1 MASTVQQSEMSAGEI
16 VLGLLIEQPDT
27 CYHLDKRI
35 AERLGSA
42 QFSRGAASRA
52 VERLL
57 ERKLVRPADVEERPE
72 LRVVDGRKKTVYEA
86 TPSGVDHFERWL
98 RASTQTPPVRE
109 ELHAKIALW
118 GAAELPRLIEIVRE
132 AELGVHAA
140 AGRCEPGD
148 ACRAPGER
156 RQRLGAHDAADR
168 LSRRSD
174 VVGREDQVAAG
185 RAHVSRARARAQAVR
200 RPVLATSAGARRGDG
215 ARFCRCG
222 GCR

>member
-16 VLGLLIEQPDT
+16 VLGLLIEQSDT

-72 LRVVDGRKKTVYEA
+72 LRVVGGRKKTVYET

-118 GAAELPRLIEIVRE
+118 GSAELPRLIEIVRE
-132 AELGVHAA
+132 AELA
-140 AGRCEPGD
+140 CTLQLGD
-148 ACRAPGER
+148 ANRETRAERQASDVSDWERTMQLIVSAGEATWWDARIKWLQNVRMYLEREHARRQSQAGPQRRRAP
-156 RQRLGAHDAADR
+156 
-168 LSRRSD
+168 
-174 VVGREDQVAAG
+174 
-185 RAHVSRARARAQAVR
+185 AR
-200 RPVLATSAGARRGDG
+200 
-215 ARFCRCG
+215 
-222 GCR
+222 

>member
-1 MASTVQQSEMSAGEI
+1 MASTIQQSEMSAGEI

-57 ERKLVRPADVEERPE
+57 ERKLVRPADVQVQSG
-72 LRVVDGRKKTVYEA
+72 LRAVDGRKKTVYET
-86 TPSGVDHFERWL
+86 TPSGVHHFEHWL

-118 GAAELPRLIEIVRE
+118 GSAELPRLIEIVRE
-132 AELGVHAA
+132 AELACTMQLSDANREMRAERDMGETSEWERTMQLIVSAGEATWWDARIKWLQNVRVYLEREHARRQSQ
-140 AGRCEPGD
+140 AGPQRR
-148 ACRAPGER
+148 RAP
-156 RQRLGAHDAADR
+156 
-168 LSRRSD
+168 
-174 VVGREDQVAAG
+174 
-185 RAHVSRARARAQAVR
+185 AR
-200 RPVLATSAGARRGDG
+200 
-215 ARFCRCG
+215 
-222 GCR
+222 

>member
-16 VLGLLIEQPDT
+16 VLGLLIEEPDT

-57 ERKLVRPADVEERPE
+57 ERKLVRPADVEGRPE
-72 LRVVDGRKKTVYEA
+72 LRVVDGRKKTVYES

-118 GAAELPRLIEIVRE
+118 GSAELPRLIEIVRE
-132 AELGVHAA
+132 AEMACTLRLSDANREMRAERQTSEVSDWERTMQLIVSAGEATWWDARIKWLQNVRMYLEREHARRQA
-140 AGRCEPGD
+140 QSGPRQT
-148 ACRAPGER
+148 RAP
-156 RQRLGAHDAADR
+156 
-168 LSRRSD
+168 
-174 VVGREDQVAAG
+174 
-185 RAHVSRARARAQAVR
+185 AR
-200 RPVLATSAGARRGDG
+200 
-215 ARFCRCG
+215 
-222 GCR
+222 

>member
-35 AERLGSA
+35 GERLGSA

-57 ERKLVRPADVEERPE
+57 ERKLVRPADVEEPAE

-118 GAAELPRLIEIVRE
+118 GSAELPRLIEIVRE
-132 AELGVHAA
+132 AELACTLQLQDSNREMRVE
-140 AGRCEPGD
+140 RQEGD
-148 ACRAPGER
+148 ASDWERTMQLIVSAGEATWWDARIKWLQEVRMYLEREHARQQSVTGPWRARAPGR
-156 RQRLGAHDAADR
+156 
-168 LSRRSD
+168 
-174 VVGREDQVAAG
+174 
-185 RAHVSRARARAQAVR
+185 
-200 RPVLATSAGARRGDG
+200 
-215 ARFCRCG
+215 
-222 GCR
+222 